1 MKFHGDEVV
10 HACCVG
16 IGLCDIRSGKKWCTI
31 DTELGEQL
39 ERFWWEKSVRG
50 MGEAAW

>member
-1 MKFHGDEVV
+1 V

-16 IGLCDIRSGKKWCTI
+16 FGLCDIRSRKKWGTV

-39 ERFWWEKSVRG
+39 ERFWWEKSVCG
-50 MGEAAW
+50 MGKEGAWRVREQ